1 MGLSDVA
8 MNDIDY
14 MDFELGKRE
23 NCAPRAGAVEPKHG
37 GWLSHRQACCH
48 QDRSAGA
55 RGRLT
60 E

>member
-23 NCAPRAGAVEPKHG
+23 NCAHRAGAVESKHG
-37 GWLSHRQACCH
+37 GCH
-48 QDRSAGA
+48 T
-55 RGRLT
+55 GRLVVT
-60 E
+60 KIAARARAGG